1 MNIDAIKQRLNSLQS
16 SNNSKKEKIDYTKV
30 YWKPKEEG
38 KYQIR
43 IVPSKLNSQ
52 NPFQEVFIHY
62 GFGKFP
68 IFSLTNWGEKDP
80 IVEFASKLRKTNEKE
95 NWILAKKIDPK
106 MRVYAPV
113 VVRGEEEKGTRLWEF
128 GKEIYMQLLG
138 IAEDED
144 YGDFT
149 DVNEGRDFTVDVV
162 KGDIG
167 GRQGL
172 KSSIRIKP
180 KITPLSTDSSLV
192 NKFLNEQPN
201 ILEIQRKID
210 YDALK
215 EILQNW
221 LSPEDENNEETE
233 EIEETSTKEAE
244 TTKAY
249 TLKTPLAAK
258 ESTTKKFDNIFEE
271 ETSNPFENLFEDEED
286 TDLSL

>member
-16 SNNSKKEKIDYTKV
+16 SNSKKEKIDYSKV

-43 IVPSKLNSQ
+43 IVPSKLNPQ
-52 NPFQEVFIHY
+52 NPFQEVFVHY

-180 KITPLSTDSSLV
+180 KTTPLSTDASSV

-201 ILEIQRKID
+201 VLEIQRKTE

-221 LSPEDENNEETE
+221 LSPEEESGDDVE
-233 EIEETSTKEAE
+233 EVVETKTQEIE
-244 TTKAY
+244 TTKPY
-249 TLKTPLAAK
+249 TLKTPLVAK
-258 ESTTKKFDNIFEE
+258 ESKAKAFDNIFEE
-271 ETSNPFENLFEDEED
+271 ENSNPFENLFEEGGDDE
-286 TDLSL
+286 LSL